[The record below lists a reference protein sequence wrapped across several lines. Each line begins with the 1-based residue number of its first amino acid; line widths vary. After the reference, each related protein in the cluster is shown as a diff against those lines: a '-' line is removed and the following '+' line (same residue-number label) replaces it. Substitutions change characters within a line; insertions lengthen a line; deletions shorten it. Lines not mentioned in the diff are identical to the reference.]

1 MTTTAKPSSRD
12 RLLDAAAELIYRQ
25 GVGTGIDALCKAAGV
40 SKRSMYQLFDGKDD
54 VLAAALA
61 RQEPRLTALLVPP
74 PGKPAAPRDRI
85 LYVFQRLEEAAASPD
100 YRGCPFLAAQV
111 ELKDPGHPASAVAAR
126 SKQALT
132 DFFRAEAERAGVAEP
147 GLLARRLAIVYDGA
161 SARAGI
167 RSEVL
172 DGLAVSTAALLLDA
186 AGLAAGDAGS

>member
-40 SKRSMYQLFDGKDD
+40 SKRSMYQLFDGKDE

-74 PGKPAAPRDRI
+74 PGEPAAPRDRI
-85 LYVFQRLEEAAASPD
+85 LYVFRRLEEAAASPD

-111 ELKDPGHPASAVAAR
+111 ELKDPGHAASAVAAR
-126 SKQALT
+126 SKQGLS
-132 DFFRAEAERAGVAEP
+132 DFFEAEAAAAGVAEP
-147 GLLARRLAIVYDGA
+147 GLLARRLAVVYDGA

-167 RSEVL
+167 KSEVL

-186 AGLAAGDAGS
+186 AGVA